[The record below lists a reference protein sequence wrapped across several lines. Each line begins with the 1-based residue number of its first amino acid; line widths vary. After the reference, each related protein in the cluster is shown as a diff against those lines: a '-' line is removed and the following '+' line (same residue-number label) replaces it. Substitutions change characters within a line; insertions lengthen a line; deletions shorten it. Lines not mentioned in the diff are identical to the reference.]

1 MQSSHVFIG
10 PALSASFARYRE
22 NKLRKRMDM
31 KRRKAD
37 IPDTPFCTEC
47 GATDRELFYTK
58 LNAFNRARCKACQ
71 RKSARTRLT
80 KDRVRRYNLRRLY
93 NVTPEEYDAM
103 TLAQNGVCACC
114 GEKPDGR
121 IGGYGKGGSIAKLV
135 VDHDHHTGEVK
146 ALLCADCN
154 CALGYMKNSPERI
167 KKLLIYAEKYHA
179 E

>member
-1 MQSSHVFIG
+1 MFFLA
-10 PALSASFARYRE
+10 PALSTGFARYRE
-22 NKLRKRMDM
+22 NKLRKGMYMR
-31 KRRKAD
+31 RRKAD
-37 IPDTPFCTEC
+37 IPETPFCTEC
-47 GATDRELFYTK
+47 GATDRELFYPK
-58 LNAFNRARCKACQ
+58 LTAINIARCKACQ
-71 RKSARTRLT
+71 RKSARARLT

-121 IGGYGKGGSIAKLV
+121 IGGFGKGGSIAKLV
-135 VDHDHHTGEVK
+135 VDHDHTTGVVK

-167 KKLLIYAEKYHA
+167 KKLLIYAEKYFA